1 MILQVVQY
9 TYIAGDSTG
18 MESSTIKT
26 GSTLRKYRRCKSFTS
41 FRFCYAWVKLFR
53 IPLLQKSFSS
63 GPIST
68 SWVAS
73 QRFSWV
79 CTSPLVYHFPH
90 DHNML
95 WVNMATQLFQGNV
108 LEDRKKWV
116 ISLQIQWLD
125 PQMFGHDADACQ
137 VQIPA
142 SPAIGGANWTTY
154 QNAIWGVYPPS
165 LLAPQIDSHIPMNN
179 FAKKTICCPKTVCCR
194 RFYPVSCTE
203 MLRISYQLHGWR
215 CYQYPHGGFP
225 QGSRPIPMLNLFGPS
240 HMW

>member
-9 TYIAGDSTG
+9 TYIAGDSIR
-18 MESSTIKT
+18 MESSTIKP

-53 IPLLQKSFSS
+53 IPLLQKPFSS
-63 GPIST
+63 GPFST

-79 CTSPLVYHFPH
+79 CTSPLVHHFPH
-90 DHNML
+90 DHNIL
-95 WVNMATQLFQGNV
+95 WVNMAAQLFQGNI
-108 LEDRKKWV
+108 LEDRKKWM

-125 PQMFGHDADACQ
+125 PQKSGHDADACQ

-154 QNAIWGVYPPS
+154 QNAIWGGLPPYS
-165 LLAPQIDSHIPMNN
+165 FGSANRFSYSHEQVCKKNNMLPKNSTLLQILPS
-179 FAKKTICCPKTVCCR
+179 FLCR
-194 RFYPVSCTE
+194 DVADQLPATWLTLLPVSTW
-203 MLRISYQLHGWR
+203 RISPG
-215 CYQYPHGGFP
+215 
-225 QGSRPIPMLNLFGPS
+225 I
-240 HMW
+240 